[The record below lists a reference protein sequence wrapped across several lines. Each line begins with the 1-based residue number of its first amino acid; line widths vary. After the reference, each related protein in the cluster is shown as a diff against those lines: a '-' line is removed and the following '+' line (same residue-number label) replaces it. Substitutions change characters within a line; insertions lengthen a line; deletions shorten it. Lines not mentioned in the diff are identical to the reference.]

1 MKSVDTRQY
10 LSSMED
16 LIGQGE
22 TVSIPVSGFS
32 MNPFLA
38 DKRDAVLVKR
48 PERDLKRGDI
58 VLYKRRNGQYILH
71 RIWRVKREGYFM
83 VGDAQTEIEG
93 PIKPDQIIGLVE
105 KIRRK
110 GKWIDETDF
119 LWKFFEKVWIRILP
133 LRPILCKGYSVL
145 STVRRKD

>member
-1 MKSVDTRQY
+1 MKSVDTREY
-10 LSSMED
+10 LSAMED

-22 TVSIPVSGFS
+22 TVSFPVSGFS

-58 VLYKRRNGQYILH
+58 VLYNRRNGQYILH
-71 RIWRVKREGYFM
+71 RIWRVKRDGYFM

-119 LWKFFEKVWIRILP
+119 LWQFFERVWIRILP
-133 LRPILCKGYSVL
+133 LRPVLCKGYSVL
-145 STVRRKD
+145 SAVRRKD

>member
-1 MKSVDTRQY
+1 MKSVDTREY
-10 LSSMED
+10 LSAMED